1 MCVNIDVIDVNI
13 DVIDVNIDVIDVY
26 FLGLVHRETF
36 QRSRLRP
43 TERLVLIGTTGD
55 QLRPLLETP

>member
-26 FLGLVHRETF
+26 FNGLVHRETF
-36 QRSRLRP
+36 QRLGLRP
-43 TERLVLIGTTGD
+43 TERLVLFGTMGD
-55 QLRPLLETP
+55 QLRPFLETP